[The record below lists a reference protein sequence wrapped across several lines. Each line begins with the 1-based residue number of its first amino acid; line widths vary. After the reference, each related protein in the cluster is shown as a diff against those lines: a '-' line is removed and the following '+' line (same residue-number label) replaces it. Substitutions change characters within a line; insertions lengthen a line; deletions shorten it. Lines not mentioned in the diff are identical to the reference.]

1 MNDVTVETSAQRRA
15 RIRASLGVRPE
26 PESVEPRTVVVEETK
41 AEPVEL
47 EPNEE
52 PSWFERESLRD
63 LAETAVLEA
72 GIDYHDPEL
81 QELAGRRWGH
91 PDDYHKAVGRLAA
104 RRKAKAAKQAVVTAG
119 AVISESA
126 VVPSVGNAD
135 DVARELSEIQS
146 GAKGSPTSPA
156 NRERRAKLRADLRE
170 ALTRG

>member
-1 MNDVTVETSAQRRA
+1 MNDIAIETPEQRRA
-15 RIRASLGVRPE
+15 RIRAAMGVRPAE
-26 PESVEPRTVVVEETK
+26 LETV
-41 AEPVEL
+41 AEPTLVEQT
-47 EPNEE
+47 EPVIESAEHEE

-63 LAETAVLEA
+63 LSERAVLEA
-72 GIDYHDPEL
+72 GIDYYDPEL

>member
-26 PESVEPRTVVVEETK
+26 PESVEPRTVVVEEPEVI
-41 AEPVEL
+41 EPTEH
-47 EPNEE
+47 EE

-91 PDDYHKAVGRLAA
+91 PDDYHRSVGRLAA
-104 RRKAKAAKQAVVTAG
+104 RRKAKVAKQAAVGAG
-119 AVISESA
+119 GVISESPITA
-126 VVPSVGNAD
+126 GKPSSDETAK
-135 DVARELSEIQS
+135 ELAEIQS
-146 GAKGSPTSPA
+146 GRKGSPSSPA
-156 NRERRAKLRADLRE
+156 NRARRAQLRNELRE